1 MYHIFRHTPCT
12 RHSLNLRGVLSRA
25 MLWPWDMDLHC
36 LVTRT
41 SCVPYTTRFPATSN
55 LTSVGQ
61 KPFFRFGGYT
71 SMLPA
76 RCLCCIVFVAYVLMF
91 CLKLHNMDRRYM
103 SPSKLLVASRSE
115 VRHSDWDRP
124 LPKNPEAPCH
134 CQWRKCPGAE
144 RLLFGFK
151 AKRCCS

>member
-36 LVTRT
+36 LVTKI
-41 SCVPYTTRFPATSN
+41 SH
-55 LTSVGQ
+55 Q
-61 KPFFRFGGYT
+61 PFFCFGGCT

-134 CQWRKCPGAE
+134 CQWRKCPARKGSCLASRQNDVVLSPE
-144 RLLFGFK
+144 IAPLSGLMN
-151 AKRCCS
+151 SSE